1 MEDLFPLGTGIGRVR
16 GIINIMKQHKGHIG
30 MSELAEEAEEH
41 VDDLLPLIEACKILG
56 LVLIDDSELRLTEAG
71 SKVTFSNFSKTIHE
85 KLSKVEPFKSALKIM
100 GDGEV
105 TTKELFETLRDR
117 GIILHGDEATNDMLL
132 KNLFIRWGV
141 RGKLMSY
148 DSNTDCW
155 KKLKTA

>member
-16 GIINIMKQHKGHIG
+16 GIINIMKQHKGRIG

-41 VDDLLPLIEACKILG
+41 VDDLLPLIEACKLLG

-117 GIILHGDEATNDMLL
+117 GIMVRDCSNFKGLDET
-132 KNLFIRWGV
+132 FIRV
-141 RGKLMSY
+141 AVKANKDNMRLLQELANLCM
-148 DSNTDCW
+148 
-155 KKLKTA
+155 A